1 MFEVKLPQT
10 SEEDLESVIVF
21 WHKSEGDPVKEGDVL
36 VEVQTEKAVF
46 EIEAEESGVLQE
58 ILVQRGEVA
67 GVGDVLAKIAT
78 GAEISGTEKQADP
91 AGEAP
96 QERTVAAEAADPQFV
111 RASPRVRRL
120 ARELG
125 VDLSSVKGT
134 GRNGQPTEED
144 IRQASLQEDVCEY
157 TIVPFSGIRKT
168 IARRMSDSLQEAA
181 QLTETAWA
189 DVTLLDKERSRIQDR
204 PSWNDLLLFAVVKS
218 LSAHPE
224 MNAHVHEDQ
233 IHQYRKVH
241 LGVAVDTDDGL
252 FVPVVRNA
260 DELSLRELKE
270 RVSELVEKAKE
281 NRLATEELSGAT
293 FTVTNVGSFGI
304 QFFTPIINRPEAAI
318 LGAGKIET
326 DLILK
331 AGELAERKRLP
342 LSLTFDHR
350 AIDGAPAARFL
361 QTVIHCLEEPAKLL
375 EEVLAK

>member
-46 EIEAEESGVLQE
+46 EIEAEESGVLKE
-58 ILVQRGEVA
+58 ILVPRGEVA
-67 GVGDVLAKIAT
+67 GVGDVLAKIETA
-78 GAEISGTEKQADP
+78 AEISVDVEQTDP
-91 AGEAP
+91 AGEEP
-96 QERTVAAEAADPQFV
+96 PKMSAAEAADPQFV

-125 VDLSSVKGT
+125 VDLASVKGT

-144 IRQASLQEDVCEY
+144 VRQASSQEDSSEY
-157 TIVPFSGIRKT
+157 TAVPFSGVRKT
-168 IARRMSDSLQEAA
+168 IARRMSDSLQETA

-189 DVTLLDKERSRIQDR
+189 DVTLLDQERNRIQDS

-224 MNAHVHEDQ
+224 INAHVHEDQ
-233 IHQYRKVH
+233 IHQYVKVH
-241 LGVAVDTDDGL
+241 LGVAVDTEQGL

-260 DELSLRELKE
+260 DELSLIELKE
-270 RVSELVEKAKE
+270 RISQLVEKAKH
-281 NRLATEELSGAT
+281 NRLSTEELSGAS
-293 FTVTNVGSFGI
+293 FTVTNLGSFGI

-331 AGELAERKRLP
+331 VGQPAERKRLP

-361 QTVIHCLEEPAKLL
+361 QTVIRCLEEPAELL